1 MKAGTIIIGKRIT
14 FGGAVM
20 ALSTALID
28 FFPANATAI
37 AALATVVI
45 FIGQIVIVNKWGVTQ

>member
-1 MKAGTIIIGKRIT
+1 MKAGTIVIGKRVT

-28 FFPANATAI
+28 FFPDYATGI
-37 AALATVVI
+37 AAMATVFIFVGQVI
-45 FIGQIVIVNKWGVTQ
+45 IVNKWGVTQ